1 MKRNDRKRILAA
13 VLCTVLAAG
22 MTGCGKTTVK
32 DAGSNP
38 KESTP
43 IEDAGYHY
51 RAEWLTQEETD
62 SSGTEF
68 RNISVTDNVLYY
80 ARAVYTDNGDTQN
93 FCRMN
98 LENSPVKE
106 ETLPALTGSIVTA
119 VDADTF
125 AQVQEDNNRM
135 ILRKLSADGT
145 VMAETDITDLTD
157 GETIQDCLA
166 DAEGNVYLS
175 DNKNILIFDKEL
187 ALTDTILLTGS
198 DNPDAGNTIGITGD
212 GRVVVL
218 KYGAGD
224 TELFIYDKEKKS
236 FGDACSGIPSG
247 IGNSSLSFTEDGSAL
262 LGDSEGA
269 YLYNPE
275 SRTATRIVKWMDC
288 DLNPDYVREIYAVSD
303 DNFVVL
309 YNDWNTNRNDIVFL
323 KKAAA
328 EDTVREKTV
337 ITVGTLY
344 AGQGLQT
351 DVVNFNKNSEEYR
364 VEIKDYASYAEYTT
378 EEDYEKRYQE
388 SLIQINNDI
397 VNGAIDMF
405 TPDVADIGNLIS
417 KGAVEDLN
425 SYLDA
430 STQLNKSDFVESII
444 NSVESSGMLYCIP
457 TDFSINTLVGKTE
470 DVGET
475 SGWTM
480 ADVKALCD
488 RYPDA
493 KLFPYST
500 RTTVLDALLT
510 YDFESYVDWENG
522 VCHFDEEPFKQL
534 LEMVSKYPSDEEF
547 NFDTDYISNPK
558 AFRTHT
564 ALLDNLRITDVTG
577 YQIEQKVF
585 DAPIT
590 AIGYPTNGTKS
601 GVAAKINGGVCI
613 NSASK
618 EKDACW
624 SFIEYSLA
632 HLDTESGFIFGFP
645 VKTVDLEAMFEKK
658 LKEQDKSYNMT
669 WDDVEITVDRVT
681 DNDIEMLRKLI
692 GEIDSIAS
700 DRQNTSLM
708 NIITEEAEAYFKGQ
722 KTLNEVTD
730 IIQSRATIYVNETKQ

>member
-51 RAEWLTQEETD
+51 RAEWLTREETD

-80 ARAVYTDNGDTQN
+80 VRAVYTDNGDTQN

-125 AQVQEDNNRM
+125 AQVQEDDNRM

-145 VMAETDITDLTD
+145 VMAEKDITDLTD

-175 DNKNILIFDKEL
+175 DNKNILVFDKEL

-212 GRVVVL
+212 GRVAVL

-328 EDTVREKTV
+328 EDTVQEKTV

-351 DVVNFNKNSEEYR
+351 DVVNFNK
-364 VEIKDYASYAEYTT
+364 
-378 EEDYEKRYQE
+378 
-388 SLIQINNDI
+388 
-397 VNGAIDMF
+397 
-405 TPDVADIGNLIS
+405 
-417 KGAVEDLN
+417 
-425 SYLDA
+425 
-430 STQLNKSDFVESII
+430 
-444 NSVESSGMLYCIP
+444 
-457 TDFSINTLVGKTE
+457 
-470 DVGET
+470 
-475 SGWTM
+475 
-480 ADVKALCD
+480 
-488 RYPDA
+488 
-493 KLFPYST
+493 
-500 RTTVLDALLT
+500 
-510 YDFESYVDWENG
+510 
-522 VCHFDEEPFKQL
+522 
-534 LEMVSKYPSDEEF
+534 
-547 NFDTDYISNPK
+547 
-558 AFRTHT
+558 
-564 ALLDNLRITDVTG
+564 
-577 YQIEQKVF
+577 
-585 DAPIT
+585 
-590 AIGYPTNGTKS
+590 
-601 GVAAKINGGVCI
+601 
-613 NSASK
+613 
-618 EKDACW
+618 
-624 SFIEYSLA
+624 
-632 HLDTESGFIFGFP
+632 
-645 VKTVDLEAMFEKK
+645 
-658 LKEQDKSYNMT
+658 
-669 WDDVEITVDRVT
+669 
-681 DNDIEMLRKLI
+681 
-692 GEIDSIAS
+692 
-700 DRQNTSLM
+700 
-708 NIITEEAEAYFKGQ
+708 
-722 KTLNEVTD
+722 
-730 IIQSRATIYVNETKQ
+730 